1 MFIRKSYGNKTEF
14 IGKKNYALPGIES
27 PKLSLNTENV
37 TKITDEMTEI
47 TSIYV
52 RLYVSESHT
61 KFHKDWCSFEK
72 VMAIKRNYWGEK
84 YALPGIESPKLPLN
98 TEKVTEITDEMTEIT
113 SVYVRLYVSESHTK
127 FHEDWCSFEKVM
139 AIKLNL

>member
-1 MFIRKSYGNKTEF
+1 VIIRKSYGNKTEF

-52 RLYVSESHT
+52 RLYVNESHT
-61 KFHKDWCSFEK
+61 KFHKDWCSFEQ
-72 VMAIKRNYWGEK
+72 VMAI
-84 YALPGIESPKLPLN
+84 I
-98 TEKVTEITDEMTEIT
+98 
-113 SVYVRLYVSESHTK
+113 
-127 FHEDWCSFEKVM
+127 
-139 AIKLNL
+139 LNL